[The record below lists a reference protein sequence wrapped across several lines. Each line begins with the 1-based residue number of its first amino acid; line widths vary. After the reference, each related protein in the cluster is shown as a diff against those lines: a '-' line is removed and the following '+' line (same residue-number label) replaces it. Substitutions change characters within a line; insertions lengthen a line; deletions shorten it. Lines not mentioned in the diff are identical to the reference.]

1 MMDNRKIFQEKYP
14 YYYAA
19 HQRRYTYETVITL
32 AKPYEIDECLE
43 PTQVGYGFCV
53 LFPPPQ
59 NLPPSLAERAHRLWW
74 LLTDISQI
82 AEGLKQNQKYF
93 IELGIDRHSPLQPW
107 FESADSKLLQSLAH
121 QYGVVTPPLE
131 EMYGQLMVELRRELP
146 LVGMPFI
153 QTLTRI
159 AEIDHVH
166 SKIDISVWDFT
177 GHLRPISTGPLS
189 RFR

>member
-14 YYYAA
+14 YYYAER
-19 HQRRYTYETVITL
+19 QRRYTYETVITL

-43 PTQVGYGFCV
+43 PTQVGYGPCV

-93 IELGIDRHSPLQPW
+93 IELG
-107 FESADSKLLQSLAH
+107 
-121 QYGVVTPPLE
+121 T
-131 EMYGQLMVELRRELP
+131 
-146 LVGMPFI
+146 PFI

-177 GHLRPISTGPLS
+177 GPLRPISTGPLS
-189 RFR
+189 SFR

>member
-14 YYYAA
+14 YYYAER
-19 HQRRYTYETVITL
+19 QRRY
-32 AKPYEIDECLE
+32 
-43 PTQVGYGFCV
+43 
-53 LFPPPQ
+53 
-59 NLPPSLAERAHRLWW
+59 NLGSRAPIVSSSSRLV
-74 LLTDISQI
+74 
-82 AEGLKQNQKYF
+82 
-93 IELGIDRHSPLQPW
+93 R
-107 FESADSKLLQSLAH
+107 AH

-153 QTLTRI
+153 QALTRI

-177 GHLRPISTGPLS
+177 GPLRPISTGPLS
-189 RFR
+189 SFR